1 VSHATLGVGQDE
13 GEWGMGAEGGPD
25 GLVAAPRKVERVA
38 ISYAQASK
46 QVRRMDHLIIGW

>member
-1 VSHATLGVGQDE
+1 MSHATLGVGQDE

-25 GLVAAPRKVERVA
+25 GLVAAPWKVERVA